1 MLSKW
6 QRKGEKGKE
15 KKPSK
20 ESIRQTSESDMV
32 GILELSDQE
41 IKTDVI
47 NMVRPVMGKVGNMQ
61 EQVWRWLLDYNTQS
75 TVHVR
80 DNW

>member
-1 MLSKW
+1 MSSFQQKITK
-6 QRKGEKGKE
+6 QVKGTE

-61 EQVWRWLLDYNTQS
+61 EQVWR
-75 TVHVR
+75 
-80 DNW
+80 

>member
-1 MLSKW
+1 MSSFQQKITT
-6 QRKGEKGKE
+6 QVKGKE

-61 EQVWRWLLDYNTQS
+61 EQVWR
-75 TVHVR
+75 
-80 DNW
+80 

>member
-1 MLSKW
+1 MSSFQQKITK
-6 QRKGEKGKE
+6 QVKGKE

-61 EQVWRWLLDYNTQS
+61 EQVWR
-75 TVHVR
+75 
-80 DNW
+80 

>member
-1 MLSKW
+1 MSSFQQKITK
-6 QRKGEKGKE
+6 QVKGKE

-41 IKTDVI
+41 IKTDVM

-61 EQVWRWLLDYNTQS
+61 EQVWR
-75 TVHVR
+75 
-80 DNW
+80 